1 MKKIMIISLCLITTL
16 MTGCGK
22 VAQLKNGEEV
32 VAVVDEKNITA
43 DDLYTTIKEKY
54 ARDVLIDMVD
64 KTILDK
70 VYKTDESM
78 TTAVSS
84 EIDYYKQQLG
94 DNFGA
99 YIKSQLGLN
108 SEQELNEFLLLN
120 YKRNLATKDYVKTII
135 TDKEINDYYRD
146 ETVGDIKASHILIKP
161 ETTENMT
168 DTETTIAEEQA
179 LAKAKEIITKLNA
192 GEDFAALAKEYSDDG
207 SAKNGGD
214 LGWFNKG
221 DMVSEFE
228 DAAYALA
235 KGKYTADP
243 VKTTYGYHIILKTDT
258 KEKKSLEDSKE
269 DIIENITTAK
279 LAEENTILPYKA
291 LTELRKEHKLNIQDS
306 ELKKQYDAYVKQL
319 LTETK

>member
-1 MKKIMIISLCLITTL
+1 